1 MRHYASSFAF
11 CCLCREKREEKL
23 FSAVVGFVEFDR
35 GAERGGKNKIKK
47 KGLLQT
53 TILFTWLDLHWECMK
68 KRLLTMICFLYP
80 TEFMNMI
87 MRSAT
92 LMHNNQSMPL
102 SVREWQ
108 CPSCL
113 TVHDR
118 DINAAKNIRLIG
130 LADSPGHGDCV
141 KSPSVAIL
149 VSASA
154 SAKGVES
161 HSLRRSQEAPT
172 RAA

>member
-1 MRHYASSFAF
+1 
-11 CCLCREKREEKL
+11 
-23 FSAVVGFVEFDR
+23 
-35 GAERGGKNKIKK
+35 
-47 KGLLQT
+47 
-53 TILFTWLDLHWECMK
+53 
-68 KRLLTMICFLYP
+68 
-80 TEFMNMI
+80 
-87 MRSAT
+87 
-92 LMHNNQSMPL
+92 MHNNQSMPL

-118 DINAAKNIRLIG
+118 DINAATNIRLIG